1 MKLKLDEN
9 GNAVLVDG
17 PNGTKLPIYIHDDG
31 KEAPFD
37 AGTTVATISRLNGEA
52 KGHRERAEAAE
63 GKLRAFEGIEDAEAA
78 RKALETVANLDAGK
92 LLTAQKV
99 EEIKVAAQQAARE
112 QLTAAQKQHATELQ
126 TVKDENGKLTAH
138 LHSEIIGG
146 AFSRSK
152 FIADKVAI
160 PPDLLQSKFGH
171 QLKVEN
177 GKAVAYDANG
187 AQIFSRVRGGE
198 LADFEEAIEI
208 IINAYPHKDQI
219 LKGEVRDGGGAGGG
233 GGGKQKSAG
242 KWDGNLAERTAA
254 IASRFPN
261 LST

>member
-17 PNGTKLPIYIHDDG
+17 PNGTKLPIYIHDDN

-63 GKLRAFEGIEDAEAA
+63 VKLRAFEGIEDAEAA

-92 LLTAQKV
+92 LLSAQKV
-99 EEIKVAAQQAARE
+99 EEIKAAAQQAAKE
-112 QLTAAQKQHATELQ
+112 QLAAAQRQHATEIQ
-126 TVKDENGKLTAH
+126 TLKEENGTLTSH

-152 FIADKVAI
+152 FITDKVAI
-160 PPDLLQSKFGH
+160 PADLLQSKFGH
-171 QLKVEN
+171 QFKVEN
-177 GKAVAYDANG
+177 GKAVAYDSSG

-208 IINAYPHKDQI
+208 VVNSYSHKDQI
-219 LKGEVRDGGGAGGG
+219 LKGEVKDGGGAGGG
-233 GGGKQKSAG
+233 GGKKQTNPG

-254 IASRFPN
+254 VAARFPN
-261 LST
+261 LSG